1 MNYGSGAV
9 MAVPAHDERDFHFAK
24 KYKLEIKQVIEPIDS
39 NTINISE
46 AAYTDYGRLI
56 NSGEFN
62 GLEFQAAFDAIVK
75 KLTSLGKGKKNN
87 TI

>member
-1 MNYGSGAV
+1 

-24 KYKLEIKQVIEPIDS
+24 KYNLNIEQVIEPIDTKTM
-39 NTINISE
+39 NLEE

-62 GLEFQAAFDAIVK
+62 GLEFQEAFDAIVN
-75 KLTSLGKGKKNN
+75 KLTSLHKGKK
-87 TI
+87 TTQ